1 MTENQC
7 LCESYPQLKVVII
20 TKGEHGSMV
29 YVKEGKDYHIAAKK
43 VEVVSTVGAGDSFS
57 ATFLAN
63 YLKDESIETCLEM
76 ATKVS
81 AFVVSKKD
89 AIPDYTIENLM

>member
-1 MTENQC
+1 M
-7 LCESYPQLKVVII
+7 SYLK
-20 TKGEHGSMV
+20 TTN
-29 YVKEGKDYHIAAKK
+29 KDYAIDAKK

-57 ATFLAN
+57 ATFLAY
-63 YLKDESIETCLEM
+63 YLRNESIDTCLEM

-89 AIPDYTIENLM
+89 AIPEYTIEDIK